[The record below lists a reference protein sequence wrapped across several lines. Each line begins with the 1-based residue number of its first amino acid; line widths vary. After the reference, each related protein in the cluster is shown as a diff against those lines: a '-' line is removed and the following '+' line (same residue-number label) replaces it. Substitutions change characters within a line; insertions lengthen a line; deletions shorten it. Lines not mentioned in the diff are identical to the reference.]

1 MPIYESVCHVCNQE
15 HEYITSVAN
24 YLNTPLCCGVK
35 TEKTISI
42 GQFIIS
48 DEKNY
53 KPYKSMV
60 TGEMIEG
67 KKNHREHLKRHN
79 KIEIGNEKINAK
91 PYTDHTKVDEGLKR
105 KLYEVANSKL

>member
-15 HEYITSVAN
+15 HEYIRSVSD
-24 YLNTPLCCGVK
+24 YLDTPICCNKK

-48 DEKNY
+48 EEKNY
-53 KPYKSMV
+53 KPYQSMV

-67 KKNHREHLKRHN
+67 KKQHREHLIRHN
-79 KIEIGNEKINAK
+79 KIEIGNEKLDAK
-91 PYTDHTKVDEGLKR
+91 PYTDHSKVDEGLKR